1 MRPPHGGRGIVV
13 GESDKARVSDGQMR
27 DRGARSIGRGDTT
40 GEHVQSL
47 RRSTGLFSL
56 ADAARRNKEAELARA
71 TEIAAEAAA
80 SGLDEDAVF
89 DSTSV
94 RPLSQLRP
102 VPPLAGVTARDLAR
116 PVPPLRPVYDPFSA
130 RRRQMPAWLVRYTA
144 SLVAGDLLAVVAA
157 VLAALALAGATT
169 VAVGTAL
176 ALVVLWPALVTMSGG
191 YAERRLGAGGDEF
204 RRVLLSGVL
213 AVAVLSTSAVV
224 FSLPGLR
231 AFVLVGAPV
240 ATGLSLLGRLVLRNR
255 LHGARRN
262 GSMTKQVVVVGREI
276 AVADL
281 VRRLRRDPAAGL
293 TVVGA
298 CVPDPRNAGLLAGE
312 GVRVLAGMQDAVA
325 ALEAVRADAVVVASA
340 SETAGQYLRDLSWR
354 LEGTNIEILVAPG
367 LVEVA
372 PERLQ
377 VRPTT
382 TFPLIHVREPE
393 FRGMRRVVKSVFD
406 RCLATVL
413 LVLGAP
419 VFLLL
424 ALAVRCTSSGPVF
437 YRHRRVGMRGQEF
450 ELLKFR
456 SMVVDADQQVEQLM
470 ALNEGND
477 VQFKMRR
484 DPRVTKVGAL
494 LRRSSLDELPQLINV
509 IRGDMSI
516 VGPRPHVTREV
527 EQYGPDMHRR
537 LLVKPGITG
546 LWQVSGRSNLTW
558 DESVELDVR
567 YVENWSLSLDL
578 RILWRTGRAVL
589 KAAGAY

>member
-1 MRPPHGGRGIVV
+1 MAEG
-13 GESDKARVSDGQMR
+13 DKSRVSDSQASGGGAPPF
-27 DRGARSIGRGDTT
+27 DRGDATA
-40 GEHVQSL
+40 EHPRAVQNFPLSGVGWASL
-47 RRSTGLFSL
+47 PES
-56 ADAARRNKEAELARA
+56 ARRNKEAELARA
-71 TEIAAEAAA
+71 AEMAAEAAA

-94 RPLSQLRP
+94 RPLRQLRP
-102 VPPLAGVTARDLAR
+102 VPPLLRAAARDLAK

-130 RRRQMPAWLVRYTA
+130 RRRQVPEWLVRYA
-144 SLVAGDLLAVVAA
+144 AGLVAADLTAVVLAVGATLALGGATDVAIA
-157 VLAALALAGATT
+157 AALAL
-169 VAVGTAL
+169 L
-176 ALVVLWPALVTMSGG
+176 PMWPAAVAMSGG
-191 YAERRLGAGGDEF
+191 YAERRLGAGSDEF
-204 RRVLLSGVL
+204 RRVLLAGVL
-213 AVAVLSTSAVV
+213 VMTALSTFALA

-231 AFVLVGAPV
+231 ASVLLAAPLTTV
-240 ATGLSLLGRLVLRNR
+240 LSLLGRLLLRRR
-255 LHGARRN
+255 LHAARRN
-262 GSMTKQVVVVGREI
+262 GAMTKQVVVIGREI

-293 TVVGA
+293 NVVGA
-298 CVPDPRNAGLLAGE
+298 CVPNPRTARLLGRD

-382 TFPLIHVREPE
+382 TFPLLHVREPE
-393 FRGMRRVVKSVFD
+393 FRGTRRVVKSVFD
-406 RCLATVL
+406 RSFAALL

-424 ALAVRCTSSGPVF
+424 ALAVRCTSAGPVF

-456 SMVVDADQQVEQLM
+456 SMAVDAPSDEALM

-477 VQFKMRR
+477 VQFKLRR

-509 IRGDMSI
+509 LRGDMSI

-567 YVENWSLSLDL
+567 YVENWSLALDM
-578 RILWRTGRAVL
+578 RILWRTGRAVIR
-589 KAAGAY
+589 ASGAY

>member
-1 MRPPHGGRGIVV
+1 MFV
-13 GESDKARVSDGQMR
+13 GDRESARVSDDQST
-27 DRGARSIGRGDTT
+27 GAGGRPLGRGDAA
-40 GEHVQSL
+40 GEHSQTL
-47 RRSTGLFSL
+47 TGSGPGASSL
-56 ADAARRNKEAELARA
+56 ADVARRNKGVEIARA
-71 TEIAAEAAA
+71 AEMAAETAA
-80 SGLDEDAVF
+80 SGRDEDAVF

-94 RPLSQLRP
+94 RPMRQLRP
-102 VPPLAGVTARDLAR
+102 VPPLPGAAARDLAK

-130 RRRQMPAWLVRYTA
+130 RRRQAPEWMVRYTVG
-144 SLVAGDLLAVVAA
+144 LVAGDFVAVVVA
-157 VLAALALAGATT
+157 VVAALALAGAST

-176 ALVVLWPALVTMSGG
+176 ALIGMWPALVAMSGG
-191 YAERRLGAGGDEF
+191 YAERRLGAGSDEF
-204 RRVLLSGVL
+204 RRVFLSGVL

-224 FSLPGLR
+224 FALPGLR
-231 AFVLVGAPV
+231 AFVLVGAPL
-240 ATGLSLLGRLVLRNR
+240 ATGLSLLGRLVLRRR
-255 LHGARRN
+255 LHAARRD
-262 GSMTKQVVVVGREI
+262 GAMTKQVVVVGREI

-293 TVVGA
+293 SVVGA
-298 CVPDPRNAGLLAGE
+298 CVPNPPTAGLLAE
-312 GVRVLAGMQDAVA
+312 AGVPVLAGMQDAVA
-325 ALEAVRADAVVVASA
+325 ALESVRADAVVVASA

-372 PERLQ
+372 PDRLQ

-406 RCLATVL
+406 RCLAALL

-424 ALAVRCTSSGPVF
+424 ALAVRCTSSGPMF

-456 SMVVDADQQVEQLM
+456 SMVMDADQRVEDLM
-470 ALNEGND
+470 AMNEGNE

-509 IRGDMSI
+509 LRGDMSI

-589 KAAGAY
+589 RASGAY

>member
-1 MRPPHGGRGIVV
+1 MWPEDAFAVKSPAPAQAGW
-13 GESDKARVSDGQMR
+13 
-27 DRGARSIGRGDTT
+27 
-40 GEHVQSL
+40 SL
-47 RRSTGLFSL
+47 TQ
-56 ADAARRNKEAELARA
+56 AARRNKEAELARA
-71 TEIAAEAAA
+71 AEIAAEAAA
-80 SGLDEDAVF
+80 SGVDQDTVF

-94 RPLSQLRP
+94 RPLRQLRP
-102 VPPLAGVTARDLAR
+102 VPPLNRGAARDLAQ

-130 RRRQMPAWLVRYTA
+130 RRRQTPDWLVRYTA
-144 SLVAGDLLAVVAA
+144 SLAAVDVLALIVAVVLTVVVAGPTTAAVWTGLALLA
-157 VLAALALAGATT
+157 
-169 VAVGTAL
+169 
-176 ALVVLWPALVTMSGG
+176 LWPALVTMSGG
-191 YAERRLGAGGDEF
+191 YAERRLGAGSDEF
-204 RRVLLSGVL
+204 RRVLLAGVL
-213 AVAVLSTSAVV
+213 AVGALSTSTVA
-224 FSLPGLR
+224 FSVPGLR
-231 AFVLVGAPV
+231 PFVLLCAPV
-240 ATGLSLLGRLVLRNR
+240 ATALALMGRLVLRRR
-255 LHGARRN
+255 LHSARRN

-293 TVVGA
+293 NVVGA
-298 CVPDPRNAGLLAGE
+298 CVPNPRAAGLLAAH
-312 GVRVLAGMQDAVA
+312 GVPVLAGMQDAVT
-325 ALEAVRADAVVVASA
+325 ALERVRADAVVVASA
-340 SETAGQYLRDLSWR
+340 SETSGQYLRDLSWR

-372 PERLQ
+372 PDRLQ

-382 TFPLIHVREPE
+382 SFPLIHVREPE
-393 FRGMRRVVKSVFD
+393 FRGMRRVVKSAFD
-406 RCLATVL
+406 RSMAALL

-424 ALAVRCTSSGPVF
+424 AVAVGFTSPGPVF
-437 YRHRRVGMRGQEF
+437 YKHRRVGMRGQEF

-456 SMVVDADQQVEQLM
+456 SMVTNAASDEDLM
-470 ALNEGND
+470 ALNEGNQ
-477 VQFKMRR
+477 VQFKLRR

-509 IRGDMSI
+509 LRGDMSI

-546 LWQVSGRSNLTW
+546 LWQVSGRSNLSW
-558 DESVELDVR
+558 EESVELDVR

-589 KAAGAY
+589 QAAGAY